1 MTQAPTTSPRFN
13 NPASQAERALAVE
26 QERLARLTNTR
37 VAYGDVVDPPATG
50 RWAKPQQNPDP
61 SRLYPRLPEGNSQWG
76 GPQVPEEPPLGYSVN
91 DLEPVGE
98 LHELAAGAAVVL
110 PTAPMPTT
118 IRLRRRLRR
127 ALP

>member
-1 MTQAPTTSPRFN
+1 MTQPFDPS
-13 NPASQAERALAVE
+13 SRADRELQIQE
-26 QERLARLTNTR
+26 ERLARQSGTR
-37 VAYGDVVDPPATG
+37 VAYGAITSPEPGG
-50 RWAKPQQNPDP
+50 RFAKPAQSADP
-61 SRLYPRLPEGNSQWG
+61 SQLYPRLPEGNSQWG